1 MDRRSRPGRRRSV
14 GIAQRILFASAI
26 GAHIPAAAIML
37 FNAIVVAIR
46 PLPVF
51 SASIPVA
58 HCRLLAVANDR
69 ASATI
74 SLFGKQR

>member
-1 MDRRSRPGRRRSV
+1 
-14 GIAQRILFASAI
+14 
-26 GAHIPAAAIML
+26 ML